1 MVFGSQFKLWQL
13 WFYQWKKKHGFIS
26 GSNQFLASPSWTAT
40 ENSLQIIY
48 PSNIFQHLP
57 TSSNIFQHL
66 PTSSNIFQH
75 LPTLDRS
82 FMDHQSF
89 WVNSGLG
96 RDELDPDRATEA
108 VKSINRWSC
117 STGKRAKKPMEASK
131 MMDHWMNLMRSNH
144 SC

>member
-1 MVFGSQFKLWQL
+1 MVLSVE
-13 WFYQWKKKHGFIS
+13 KKHGFIS
-26 GSNQFLASPSWTAT
+26 GSSQFLASPSWTAT

-48 PSNIFQHLP
+48 P
-57 TSSNIFQHL
+57 
-66 PTSSNIFQH
+66 SNIFQH

-108 VKSINRWSC
+108 VKSINR
-117 STGKRAKKPMEASK
+117 
-131 MMDHWMNLMRSNH
+131 
-144 SC
+144 